1 MDELGHLIY
10 SFVNWG
16 VDDQFSTMDNP
27 KIERYQKL
35 CAKLR
40 MLCCAGDRDATPK
53 QVQDMIY
60 ETEFVSHVT
69 YVFRLKPKDFHKT
82 CQEVLMQTIVQVCSI
97 GTAFARGNPKNQH
110 ALYAIVEDA
119 LWLMQGNAAT
129 LDPTKVG
136 LDASAGHL
144 SGDQPEIGMLVAAIF
159 RDNCDLCQ
167 RVSQELVEKFG
178 TLVELERRR
187 GGFSPWY
194 LSFFRAV
201 ISANNQPV
209 FRNQSLVGEALQRSG
224 PGTSLHLLLGPRGA
238 ERIQFLA
245 SRFKSG
251 ALLQDSEAVV
261 HRDPEDA
268 ELNYY
273 ISCLD
278 LLVGLAQGHGSRH
291 IVNKPFVVSLFP
303 PIEAIHLLIRLP
315 PSEATSGVGSS
326 VTRFM
331 RIRWLWLL
339 HGVLY
344 DVETAL
350 SDVDT
355 LCSPEHVHFF
365 DRLLQWLEQALR
377 LAPPTNTPV
386 GSARQAAAASST
398 SDYPMLGEEEGQY
411 VRARLQCVD
420 AFFGGPYKKVKDAA
434 VAEGL
439 LVVCRSYA
447 KRFGPLVRLTGRQLL
462 HVTLRDQELLQVA
475 AYRVLAAHVSATVL
489 GRQQEVQI

>member
-1 MDELGHLIY
+1 M
-10 SFVNWG
+10 
-16 VDDQFSTMDNP
+16 
-27 KIERYQKL
+27 
-35 CAKLR
+35 
-40 MLCCAGDRDATPK
+40 
-53 QVQDMIY
+53 
-60 ETEFVSHVT
+60 
-69 YVFRLKPKDFHKT
+69 
-82 CQEVLMQTIVQVCSI
+82 
-97 GTAFARGNPKNQH
+97 
-110 ALYAIVEDA
+110 
-119 LWLMQGNAAT
+119 
-129 LDPTKVG
+129 
-136 LDASAGHL
+136 
-144 SGDQPEIGMLVAAIF
+144 
-159 RDNCDLCQ
+159 
-167 RVSQELVEKFG
+167 
-178 TLVELERRR
+178 
-187 GGFSPWY
+187 
-194 LSFFRAV
+194 
-201 ISANNQPV
+201 
-209 FRNQSLVGEALQRSG
+209 
-224 PGTSLHLLLGPRGA
+224 LLGPRGA

-261 HRDPEDA
+261 RRNPEDA
-268 ELNYY
+268 ELIYY

-355 LCSPEHVHFF
+355 LCSPEHVDFCG
-365 DRLLQWLEQALR
+365 RLLQWLEQALR

-398 SDYPMLGEEEGQY
+398 SDYPMLGEEEEQH
-411 VRARLQCVD
+411 VRAMLQCVD

-439 LVVCRSYA
+439 LVVCGSYT
-447 KRFGPLVRLTGRQLL
+447 KRFSPLVRLTGRQLPY
-462 HVTLRDQELLQVA
+462 VTLRD
-475 AYRVLAAHVSATVL
+475 L
-489 GRQQEVQI
+489 GTCEDQYQAGCARGT